1 LLLLGYKK
9 SNSDQKLYNKKTI
22 KFNCKNVEKK
32 NFYHICEIINK
43 SIILSEGFKRNL
55 FGINYR
61 RYYFIHPFINDL
73 NFVKEANTC
82 DILLFKCFSSGSKCC
97 RTNSN
102 YEHISLLVKNKN
114 NLQIYDY
121 TEENGSRLRNYI
133 EFIYLMHHLHYEKIV
148 YRKLN
153 ISIKNMINYIHELN
167 IDEYENNDNYILN
180 NISLNEIKNK
190 FYKIINEKV
199 ELFMHNNNDIKNK
212 DSSLYFS
219 SELIAMVYMFCNII
233 KKKNDL
239 YNYLPEDFSEK
250 SKINFI
256 NGFSLGPETIIDF
269 SE

>member
-1 LLLLGYKK
+1 
-9 SNSDQKLYNKKTI
+9 
-22 KFNCKNVEKK
+22 
-32 NFYHICEIINK
+32 
-43 SIILSEGFKRNL
+43 
-55 FGINYR
+55 
-61 RYYFIHPFINDL
+61 
-73 NFVKEANTC
+73 
-82 DILLFKCFSSGSKCC
+82 
-97 RTNSN
+97 
-102 YEHISLLVKNKN
+102 
-114 NLQIYDY
+114 
-121 TEENGSRLRNYI
+121 
-133 EFIYLMHHLHYEKIV
+133 MHHLHYEKIV